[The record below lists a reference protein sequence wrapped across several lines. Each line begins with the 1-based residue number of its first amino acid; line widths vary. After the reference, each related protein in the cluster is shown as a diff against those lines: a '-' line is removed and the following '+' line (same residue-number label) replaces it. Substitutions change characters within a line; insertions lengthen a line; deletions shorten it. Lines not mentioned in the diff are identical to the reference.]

1 MKQVPYRMKEPFECM
16 VYDTEPQKVT
26 NQYSGDSTML
36 TPEEI
41 AVYDTIKGAELAG
54 LYDIVRKGVDWF
66 VQYNINAYSV
76 LLD

>member
-1 MKQVPYRMKEPFECM
+1 MKEPFECM

-26 NQYSGDSTML
+26 NPYSGDSTML

-54 LYDIVRKGVDWF
+54 LYDIVGKGVDWF
-66 VQYNINAYSV
+66 VQHNINAYSV

>member
-1 MKQVPYRMKEPFECM
+1 MKVPYRMKKPFECM

-26 NQYSGDSTML
+26 NPYSGDSTML

-41 AVYDTIKGAELAG
+41 AVYDTIKGAEIQG
-54 LYDIVRKGVDWF
+54 LYDIVRKGIDWF
-66 VQYNINAYSV
+66 IENNIKAYNV

>member
-26 NQYSGDSTML
+26 NPYSGDSTML
-36 TPEEI
+36 TTEEI

-54 LYDIVRKGVDWF
+54 LYDTVRKGVDWF